1 LIVFDSSALLTV
13 VKKERG
19 ADVVEA
25 AFGDASISVVN
36 LTEVLSKVSDWGLD
50 ANAYIKNLATLQL
63 EFVDFN
69 FDRAAL
75 AASLRAATRSFGL
88 SLGDRAC
95 LALAIERDCPAM
107 TADRNWAKLNIGAPI
122 QLIR

>member
-1 LIVFDSSALLTV
+1 LIVLDSSALLTV

-19 ADVVEA
+19 ADIVEA

-75 AASLRAATRSFGL
+75 TASLRAATRSFGL

-107 TADRNWAKLNIGAPI
+107 TADRNWAKVNIGVPI

>member
-1 LIVFDSSALLTV
+1 M

-75 AASLRAATRSFGL
+75 AASLRASTRSFGL

-107 TADRNWAKLNIGAPI
+107 TADRNWAKLDIGVPI

>member
-1 LIVFDSSALLTV
+1 MIVFDSSALLTV

-19 ADVVEA
+19 ADIVEA

-50 ANAYIKNLATLQL
+50 ANAYVKNLATLQL

-69 FDRAAL
+69 FERAV
-75 AASLRAATRSFGL
+75 LRRVCVQQRGVRPITRGSRV
-88 SLGDRAC
+88 SC
-95 LALAIERDCPAM
+95 SCH
-107 TADRNWAKLNIGAPI
+107 
-122 QLIR
+122 

>member
-1 LIVFDSSALLTV
+1 MIVFDSSALLTV

-19 ADVVEA
+19 ASIVEA
-25 AFGDASISVVN
+25 AFGDALMSAVN

-50 ANAYIKNLATLQL
+50 ANAYIRNLATLRL

-69 FDRAAL
+69 FNRAAL

-95 LALAIERDCPAM
+95 LALAIERDCPVM
-107 TADRNWAKLNIGAPI
+107 TADRTWAKLDIGVPI